1 MTNMSIFELFIGLT
15 MIVFAFL
22 AIESKKIVNSI
33 IYLSILSMFSVIS
46 FIFMRAPDV
55 AITEA
60 VVGSGLVSALFIV
73 TLIMINKK
81 VGDKK

>member
-1 MTNMSIFELFIGLT
+1 MTNMNIFELFIGLI
-15 MIVFAFL
+15 MIVFSFL
-22 AIESKKIVNSI
+22 AIESKKLVNSI
-33 IYLSILSMFSVIS
+33 IYLSVLSMFSVIS